1 MTEFQNTGS
10 FRVLAACLLG
20 AAMFAVLPASATTP
34 IRDII
39 RLAISP
45 GQRFVTSTIATAKSE
60 WQQTI
65 DQKLAE
71 QQERLE
77 QLQAEIANSE
87 LRERRAFL
95 AAESANQKLAAVERN
110 GASPFSVETARS
122 LIRPRA
128 VRATVLGREILSEL
142 KSRRILDR
150 GNTNGV
156 AADLWVLNGDL
167 PIVQAGSEI
176 SVADGLPVFAG
187 RCVVGRIVEA
197 GRWTSSL
204 QYITEPGFRARAV
217 LGRVNS
223 NGQAVDRFSF
233 GAEGLIEGRSDLK
246 RNGQCELAHIPA
258 TEHVDVGMSVYSPP
272 RDAVDAPM
280 LFGHVVSAEIPPGAL
295 HWVICVSPAVDVNN
309 IQNVEIV
316 VPELSTDFSSDTP
329 TRTFK
334 PNPSK
339 TQLSPRD
346 VTQNRQTEFD
356 TRLGDENPLRRDGGS
371 DS

>member
-1 MTEFQNTGS
+1 MTEPQNTGT
-10 FRVLAACLLG
+10 FRVVAACLLG
-20 AAMFAVLPASATTP
+20 AAMFAVLPPSTTTP

-39 RLAISP
+39 RLVISP

-60 WQQTI
+60 WQRTI

-77 QLQAEIANSE
+77 QLHAEIANGE
-87 LRERRAFL
+87 LRERRALL

-110 GASPFSVETARS
+110 GASPFSVATAQS

-128 VRATVLGREILSEL
+128 VRATVLGREILSNL
-142 KSRRILDR
+142 KTRQILDR
-150 GNTNGV
+150 GNTDGV

-167 PIVQAGSEI
+167 PIVQVGSELN
-176 SVADGLPVFAG
+176 VANGLPVFAG
-187 RCVVGRIVEA
+187 HCVVGRIVEA

-204 QYITEPGFRARAV
+204 QYLTEPGFRARAV
-217 LGRVNS
+217 LASVNS
-223 NGQAVDRFSF
+223 NGPASEFSF
-233 GAEGLIEGRSDLK
+233 RAEGLIEGRSDLK
-246 RNGQCELAHIPA
+246 QNGLCELAQIPA
-258 TEHVDVGMSVYSPP
+258 TDHVEVGMPVYSPP

-295 HWVICVSPAVDVNN
+295 HWVICVSPAVDVTD

-356 TRLGDENPLRRDGGS
+356 TRLGDENPHRRDGGS